1 MVPAPDRG
9 RSTMPNPNSTDR
21 KLSDTQLVIL
31 SAAAARD
38 GLNVLPTPASLKA
51 RGGALANVLKGLLSQ
66 GLIEEVRA
74 GCEDT
79 EWRRDEDDNK
89 LALRLTDRGHAAVG
103 LGTRSD
109 QSEEAVQPVLGKTT
123 KNMPAPQKAGA
134 RASTKAADVIRLLKR
149 KRGASINE
157 LMETSG
163 WQAHSV
169 RGFLSGTC
177 KKKMGLTVLSEKS
190 EAGERC
196 YRIEA

>member
-1 MVPAPDRG
+1 
-9 RSTMPNPNSTDR
+9 MPNPNASNR
-21 KLSDTQLVIL
+21 KLTDTQLVIL

-38 GLNVLPTPASLKA
+38 ELRVLPTPASLKA
-51 RGGALANVLKGLLSQ
+51 KGAALANALKTLLSRE
-66 GLIEEVRA
+66 LIEETPA
-74 GCEDT
+74 GVDDV
-79 EWRRDEDDNK
+79 EWRRDDNGNR
-89 LALRLTDRGHAAVG
+89 LTLRLTDQGQAVVG
-103 LGTRSD
+103 LSVGND
-109 QSEEAVQPVLGKTT
+109 QLVEAVQPALRKAT
-123 KNMPAPQKAGA
+123 KSLSALQKGVV
-134 RASTKAADVIRLLKR
+134 RSSTKAADVIRLLKR

-190 EAGERC
+190 EAGERR